1 MDKLV
6 ILGGRPVQETP
17 YPSWPLIDYRD
28 VQAVADVIRSGN

>member
-1 MDKLV
+1 MDKLA
-6 ILGGRPVQETP
+6 ILGSRPVQETP